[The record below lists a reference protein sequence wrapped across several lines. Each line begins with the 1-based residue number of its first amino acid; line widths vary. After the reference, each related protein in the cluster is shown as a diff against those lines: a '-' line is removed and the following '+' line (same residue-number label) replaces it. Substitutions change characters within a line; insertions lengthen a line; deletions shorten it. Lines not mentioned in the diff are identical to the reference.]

1 MCSSYDRSPSRGAVA
16 DDLSFYLDLPPIP
29 QQCHQPN
36 CRAAESPEDMVLPF
50 ISRMLMEEDIDDKFF
65 YEYPDHPALLQAQ
78 QPFLD
83 ILSDDASS
91 SPSAARSGASVTHPS
106 TSSPNAAD
114 APLHPAAAVDCDA
127 QFNGFDLDPA
137 FFFSGGANSDL
148 MSSAFLKGMEEANK
162 FLPSQDKLVIDPDPP
177 DDAKRFRFLRPA
189 ENKQLAASGFNAA
202 APAAAVAVEVEE
214 AVVAAPGG
222 GVGGRGR
229 KNRFDDDEDDLE
241 MHRRSSKQ
249 SALQGDGDVFDKQ
262 HMITSQQMC
271 VLVEQ
276 MEKLRIPTQEEAAA
290 KKAAAAGGKAKAK
303 GGGGRRVGREVVDLR
318 TLLLASSTAPRP
330 SPPTTAAA
338 PPSCSSRSSGTPALT
353 GTPCSDSP
361 AASPR
366 ACRRGSPARAAAP
379 ARRR

>member
-1 MCSSYDRSPSRGAVA
+1 
-16 DDLSFYLDLPPIP
+16 
-29 QQCHQPN
+29 
-36 CRAAESPEDMVLPF
+36 MVLPF
-50 ISRMLMEEDIDDKFF
+50 ISRMLMEEAIDDKFF
-65 YEYPDHPALLQAQ
+65 YEHPDHPALLQAQ

-91 SPSAARSGASVTHPS
+91 SSPSAARSGASGATHPS
-106 TSSPNAAD
+106 TSSSDAASD
-114 APLHPAAAVDCDA
+114 AAAANAPLTPAAVDSYA
-127 QFNGFDLDPA
+127 PFNGFDLDPA
-137 FFFSGGANSDL
+137 AFFSAGANSDL

-162 FLPSQDKLVIDPDPP
+162 FLPSQDKLVIDLDPP
-177 DDAKRFRFLRPA
+177 DDAKSFVLPA
-189 ENKQLAASGFNAA
+189 ENKLAAAGFNGA
-202 APAAAVAVEVEE
+202 APVAAVAVKVEE
-214 AVVAAPGG
+214 AVVAAPDEVPGG

-229 KNRFDDDEDDLE
+229 KNRFDDDEEDLE
-241 MHRRSSKQ
+241 MDRRSSKQ
-249 SALQGDGDVFDKQ
+249 SALQGDGDDRDVFDKQ

-276 MEKLRIPTQEEAAA
+276 MEKLRIPSSPHRRRPPPRRRRPRAARPRPREEEAAA
-290 KKAAAAGGKAKAK
+290 S
-303 GGGGRRVGREVVDLR
+303 GGRWWTCARC
-318 TLLLASSTAPRP
+318 SSTAPRP